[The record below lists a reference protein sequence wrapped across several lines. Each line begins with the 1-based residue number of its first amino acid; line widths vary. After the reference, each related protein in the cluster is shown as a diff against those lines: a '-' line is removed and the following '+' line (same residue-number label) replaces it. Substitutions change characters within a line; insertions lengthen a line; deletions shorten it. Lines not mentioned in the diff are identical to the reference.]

1 MFATDFQ
8 LIVHRLFRVAALSAL
23 ILACLS
29 SMKSFGQVPVQ
40 AVPEFEKVVSFS
52 DVLTGLADK
61 SVSSYF
67 DRNRQLIKAID
78 DRGMGFA
85 FNATVRESLKK
96 ADASE
101 ALLWSVERGQKK
113 RTDEIGRL
121 YGFLTSDEVR
131 KNDIETKRKRI
142 IASKELLDRLGDP
155 EMLTGDESEFRPV
168 IKWLKES
175 LPKLEESLNR
185 RLKIKPDHE

>member
-29 SMKSFGQVPVQ
+29 SMKSFGQAPVQ

-67 DRNRQLIKAID
+67 DRNRQLIKAIE